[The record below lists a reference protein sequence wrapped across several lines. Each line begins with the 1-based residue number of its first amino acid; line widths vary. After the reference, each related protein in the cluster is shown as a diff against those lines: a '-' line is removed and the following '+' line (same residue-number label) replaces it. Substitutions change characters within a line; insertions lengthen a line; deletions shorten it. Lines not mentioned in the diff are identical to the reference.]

1 MGNSDYN
8 FISKLLHRI
17 SLGSKLISE
26 ISFDLD
32 QLVFKPKNAA
42 SRNERHVFISGLA
55 RSGTTALMQILHN
68 TGQFSSLTY
77 SDLPFVLAPNL
88 NRKISGKRTSELKER
103 AHRDGIFI
111 NQESPEAFDEVFWK
125 VFFKN
130 KYIKEDRLISVPIPA
145 DVIEKYANYID
156 SIIFKTGN
164 ESNRYLSKN
173 NNSILR
179 LDAIQ
184 SFFPNAISIIPFR
197 NPIQHALSL
206 LNQHIHFCEVQKNDS
221 FSLNFM
227 NWLGHHEFG
236 LNQKPFDVGNDLVFD
251 QLIEYQKDDL
261 NYWLLSWLN
270 YYSFVLEKYATSCV
284 FFCYESF
291 CEVPEK
297 SLHQLLDKIGVEA
310 SDLKEIKHFEPKI
323 REVEGIDEQILQS
336 CKEIYSEMKSLS
348 EMLYK
353 KKWMP
358 S

>member
-8 FISKLLHRI
+8 FVSKLFHRI
-17 SLGSKLISE
+17 SLGSKFISE

-32 QLVFKPKNAA
+32 QLVFKPKNAS

-88 NRKISGKRTSELKER
+88 NQQISGKRASELKER
-103 AHRDGIFI
+103 AHQDGIFI
-111 NQESPEAFDEVFWK
+111 NQESPEALEEVFWK
-125 VFFKN
+125 VFLKD
-130 KYIKEDRLISVPIPA
+130 KYIKEDRLISIPIPTN
-145 DVIEKYANYID
+145 ILEKYVNYID
-156 SIIFKTGN
+156 SIIFKTTN
-164 ESNRYLSKN
+164 KSNRYLSKN

-184 SFFPNAISIIPFR
+184 SRFPNAIYIIPFR
-197 NPIQHALSL
+197 NPIEHALSL
-206 LNQHIHFCEVQKNDS
+206 LNQHIHFCEVQKKDS
-221 FSLNFM
+221 FSLDFM

-236 LNQKPFDVGNDLVFD
+236 LNHKPFDVGNDLLFD
-251 QLIEYQKDDL
+251 QLKRFQKQNI
-261 NYWLLSWLN
+261 NYWLLLWLN
-270 YYSFVLEKYATSCV
+270 YYSYALKEYSEACV

-310 SDLKEIKHFEPKI
+310 SDFKEINYFTPKI

-336 CKEIYSEMKSLS
+336 CMKIYSEMKSLS
-348 EMLYK
+348 EILYK

-358 S
+358 G